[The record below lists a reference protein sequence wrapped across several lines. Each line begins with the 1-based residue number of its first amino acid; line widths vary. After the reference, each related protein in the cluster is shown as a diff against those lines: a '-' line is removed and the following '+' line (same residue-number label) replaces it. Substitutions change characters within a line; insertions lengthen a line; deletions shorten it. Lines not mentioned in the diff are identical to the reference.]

1 MAVSLKPLSQQVM
14 VITGASSGIGLATAR
29 AAASQ
34 GARVVL
40 SSRSEDVLSAVES
53 DINAAGGQAIHVTA
67 DVSRRHELQ
76 QVADAATERFGGF
89 DTWVNN
95 AGVSIWGRLADV
107 SDEDHRRLFEINFWG
122 TVYGSLIAAE
132 HLKRRGGAL
141 INVGSVASDLAL
153 PIQGMYSASKHAVRG
168 FTDALR
174 MELEEAGAPVSV
186 TLIKPTSINTP
197 LPQHAR
203 NDTDREPKLPPPVY
217 EPEEVAM
224 AILHAAQHPKRDIF
238 VGGGGKAFAIL
249 KHFAPRAWDRLG
261 AHVVSKLELRSKP
274 PQHRFGALHEGRSD
288 GRNHGDQ
295 PGYVMKSSLYT
306 RAALHPVMT
315 GALIAAAGL
324 AVAGFFSSSSK
335 RY

>member
-1 MAVSLKPLSQQVM
+1 MELNGSRVTQQRVL
-14 VITGASSGIGLATAR
+14 TSSAGD
-29 AAASQ
+29 
-34 GARVVL
+34 
-40 SSRSEDVLSAVES
+40 SSSEA
-53 DINAAGGQAIHVTA
+53 NA
-67 DVSRRHELQ
+67 
-76 QVADAATERFGGF
+76 
-89 DTWVNN
+89 W
-95 AGVSIWGRLADV
+95 
-107 SDEDHRRLFEINFWG
+107 RLFEINFWG

-224 AILHAAQHPKRDIF
+224 AILHAAQHYRQATTFFRRDI
-238 VGGGGKAFAIL
+238 
-249 KHFAPRAWDRLG
+249 
-261 AHVVSKLELRSKP
+261 S
-274 PQHRFGALHEGRSD
+274 
-288 GRNHGDQ
+288 
-295 PGYVMKSSLYT
+295 
-306 RAALHPVMT
+306 
-315 GALIAAAGL
+315 
-324 AVAGFFSSSSK
+324 
-335 RY
+335 